1 MTTQHSCTQ
10 DRFLGDVAMH
20 AMHIDRNDGVNRH
33 IRFRKPGCSAYWFD
47 LVTVPGILM
56 INGDMGTYVF
66 SRVHDM
72 FEFFATD
79 QKYARVGE
87 LRINPCYWSEKLLA
101 VDSTSRGR
109 GDIYEFDYE
118 GFKTRVLDHYQEFY
132 EDQIECEREARLDC
146 EGSEIP
152 QHILDEW
159 AAEAEVRADVLTQI
173 EEELLNGELFSID
186 EAHRL
191 LYNFSCDADPEFG
204 FGDSCE
210 WNLKCYCFHFIWC
223 LYAIQYGIQRF
234 NYEDAALAA
243 ERGSQN
249 G

>member
-1 MTTQHSCTQ
+1 MSEEHSCSQERFMQ
-10 DRFLGDVAMH
+10 DVGKHCMTIL
-20 AMHIDRNDGVNRH
+20 RNDGVDRH
-33 IRFRKPGCSAYWFD
+33 VQFRKPGCSAYWFD

-66 SRVHDM
+66 SIVRDM

-79 QKYARVGE
+79 QKYAQVGE

-118 GFKTRVLDHYQEFY
+118 GFMTQVLEHYQEFY
-132 EDQIECEREARLDC
+132 EDQIKCEREARLDC

-173 EEELLNGELFSID
+173 EEELLNGDHLDRD

-191 LYNFSCDADPEFG
+191 LYNFGCDADPEFG
-204 FGDSCE
+204 FVDSCE
-210 WNLKCYCFHFIWC
+210 WNLKCYRFHFIWC

-234 NYEDAALAA
+234 QAEAAATTLEA
-243 ERGSQN
+243 
-249 G
+249 

>member
-1 MTTQHSCTQ
+1 MSEEHSCSQERFMQ
-10 DRFLGDVAMH
+10 DVGKHCMTIL
-20 AMHIDRNDGVNRH
+20 RNDGVDRH
-33 IRFRKPGCSAYWFD
+33 VQFRKPGCSAYWFD

-66 SRVHDM
+66 SSVHDM
-72 FEFFATD
+72 FEFFAMD
-79 QKYARVGE
+79 QKYAQVGE
-87 LRINPCYWSEKLLA
+87 LWINPGYWSEKLLA

-118 GFKTRVLDHYQEFY
+118 GFMTQVLEHYQEFY
-132 EDQIECEREARLDC
+132 EDQIKCEREARLDC

-173 EEELLNGELFSID
+173 EEELLNGDHLDRD

-191 LYNFSCDADPEFG
+191 LYNFDCDADPEFG

-210 WNLKCYCFHFIWC
+210 WNLKCYRFHFIWC

-234 NYEDAALAA
+234 QAEAAATTLEA
-243 ERGSQN
+243 
-249 G
+249 

>member
-47 LVTVPGILM
+47 LVTMPGILM

-79 QKYARVGE
+79 QKYAQVGE
-87 LRINPCYWSEKLLA
+87 LRINPGYWSEKLLA
-101 VDSTSRGR
+101 IDNTGYGR

-118 GFKTRVLDHYQEFY
+118 GFKSRVLEHYQEFY
-132 EDQIECEREARLDC
+132 EDQIECERNARLDC

-173 EEELLNGELFSID
+173 EEELLNDELVSEG

-191 LYNFSCDADPEFG
+191 LYNFDCDADPEFG
-204 FGDSCE
+204 FTDSYE
-210 WNLKCYCFHFIWC
+210 WRLWSYSFHFIWC

-234 NYEDAALAA
+234 NTEDAALAL
-243 ERGSQN
+243 R
-249 G
+249 